1 MQENGF
7 TPRTGICHRLFTS
20 AERIIQI
27 GAVATNIMQ
36 GRTMGEIGSNPTAR
50 SANRDPDAII
60 FAQKDDRHGQM
71 LIRRP
76 ACRVECA
83 LRCRM
88 IGRRIAE

>member
-7 TPRTGICHRLFTS
+7 TPRTGERDRLFAS
-20 AERIIQI
+20 AQRIIQI

-36 GRTMGEIGSNPTAR
+36 GRTIGEIGRNPTAWG
-50 SANRDPDAII
+50 AHRDPDAII
-60 FAQKDDRHGQM
+60 FAQKNDRHGQM

-76 ACRVECA
+76 TCRVKCT

-88 IGRRIAE
+88 IGGRIAE